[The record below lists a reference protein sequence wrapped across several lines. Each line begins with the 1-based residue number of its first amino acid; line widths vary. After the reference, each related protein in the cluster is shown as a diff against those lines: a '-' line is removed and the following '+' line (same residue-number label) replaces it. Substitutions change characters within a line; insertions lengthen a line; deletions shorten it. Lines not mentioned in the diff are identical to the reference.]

1 MICIFL
7 IVLIVLVIVYSRW
20 EKKPEVKP
28 SKIQGSGLFATK
40 DYKEGEVIL
49 DNVFP
54 HKPPDLELYDPIG
67 EEKFNKY
74 MSFMGSKINHCS
86 NKYNTDLITSDYTS
100 FPLIAVKNINKG
112 SEILA
117 NYKIVNSNFPFIAPP
132 GKDYFQC

>member
-28 SKIQGSGLFATK
+28 SKIQGYGLFATK

-54 HKPPDLELYDPIG
+54 HKPPDL
-67 EEKFNKY
+67 
-74 MSFMGSKINHCS
+74 
-86 NKYNTDLITSDYTS
+86 
-100 FPLIAVKNINKG
+100 
-112 SEILA
+112 
-117 NYKIVNSNFPFIAPP
+117 
-132 GKDYFQC
+132 